1 LDIVRDI
8 LKHPN
13 ALFAIGFL
21 LACVLTFVIYWLS
34 KQHTPIE
41 LRIERDPDQS
51 QSQNMS
57 PTRFGTLIGLDR
69 DVVGR
74 TYPIPEE
81 GLVLGRDPQ
90 KSQVL
95 SANTAVSHIH
105 AHILPFEGDVMVF
118 DAHSKNGTYVNGRR
132 VIDAI
137 LNDGDKVS
145 MGKRQ
150 PTTFVFRR

>member
-1 LDIVRDI
+1 MNIVRDV
-8 LKHPN
+8 LRHPN

-21 LACVLTFVIYWLS
+21 LACVLTYIIYWLS
-34 KQHTPIE
+34 KQRTPIE
-41 LRIERDPDQS
+41 LRIERDQDHGQS
-51 QSQNMS
+51 TSH
-57 PTRFGTLIGLDR
+57 TRFGVLIGLDR

-95 SANTAVSHIH
+95 SANTAVSHVH
-105 AHILPFEGDVMVF
+105 AHVLPFEEDIMVF

-132 VIDAI
+132 VVDAI

-150 PTTFVFRR
+150 PTTFLFRR